1 MTIERHAQNTDAAFA
16 EKVRER
22 ILVWIKIVGDAP
34 NSLFIQLRRMAT
46 SIRKSTWV
54 VLAIVLAGNIIAFNY
69 YQERI
74 TRYYFSVLLT
84 NIVRINEDIDTLQAK
99 VNQLNQK
106 IDNIDAKLDK
116 PVLPSSSSSS
126 RFSSSNLAKS
136 RGR

>member
-1 MTIERHAQNTDAAFA
+1 MTIDRHAQNTDAAFA

-22 ILVWIKIVGDAP
+22 ILVWIKIVSDAP
-34 NSLFIQLRRMAT
+34 GYLAMRLRRIVAG
-46 SIRKSTWV
+46 IRKSTWV

-84 NIVRINEDIDTLQAK
+84 NIVRINEDIDALQARI
-99 VNQLNQK
+99 NQLEQK
-106 IDNIDAKLDK
+106 TDNIGAKLDK
-116 PVLPSSSSSS
+116 PVLPSASAPS
-126 RFSSSNLAKS
+126 RLSSSNLTKP